1 VRPSHF
7 VCVASYFFDLFLHG
21 LINHGLRL
29 KLRVHPSKLVAPIS
43 MNKAVSLTGLP
54 ILYTLICPKAT
65 VLICI
70 MRGQGNIL

>member
-1 VRPSHF
+1 
-7 VCVASYFFDLFLHG
+7 
-21 LINHGLRL
+21 
-29 KLRVHPSKLVAPIS
+29 